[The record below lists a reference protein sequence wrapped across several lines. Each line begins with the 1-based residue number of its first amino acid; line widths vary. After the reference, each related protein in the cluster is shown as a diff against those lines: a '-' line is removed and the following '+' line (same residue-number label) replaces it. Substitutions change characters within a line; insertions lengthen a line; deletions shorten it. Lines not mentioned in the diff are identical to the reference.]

1 MSQTASKTVHTT
13 KSYSI
18 WNIRSLT
25 IMALMTAL
33 LIVSTYI
40 KIPLPFS
47 TARGFRLLF
56 RFSAAVTCHFIY
68 LRISQNPISGLHI
81 RSGRCRRSPCVSTR
95 LPPSA
100 VCAFADLYH
109 SDSALL
115 S

>member
-47 TARGFRLLF
+47 TADISWKTFIGQASGESYQFEWHGNCPVTVIIQPSERRGG
-56 RFSAAVTCHFIY
+56 
-68 LRISQNPISGLHI
+68 IS
-81 RSGRCRRSPCVSTR
+81 VSM
-95 LPPSA
+95 
-100 VCAFADLYH
+100 D
-109 SDSALL
+109 
-115 S
+115 